1 MRKAD
6 IIAGIFL
13 MVLAA
18 AVMIEAGSYA
28 QRGVQIEYFGPA
40 FFPRILAISLFLC
53 AGLLVVNAVRRRN
66 LRRVEFIDR
75 RGFRRLAVAI
85 AVGVAYWSSVDY
97 TGFLIGSPV
106 FVFVLMTVL
115 GARSWPL
122 RIVTALVAPAALWA
136 LFEYFLVISLPES
149 QLLYM
154 LFGEG

>member
-40 FFPRILAISLFLC
+40 FFPRILAR
-53 AGLLVVNAVRRRN
+53 LLVVNAVRRRN